1 MIFRATVKTQY
12 LLTILAVRQKEAQQE
27 QSFKVIEV
35 VRHEQELS
43 SSINQKV
50 PADIIQ
56 EIGVPL
62 DYLTYETGY

>member
-12 LLTILAVRQKEAQQE
+12 LLIILAIRRKSQEE

-35 VRHEQELS
+35 VRHEQESS

-50 PADIIQ
+50 LAEDHT
-56 EIGVPL
+56 GDRCSARLL
-62 DYLTYETGY
+62 DF